1 MTNRVRSS
9 LAGWITAG
17 EDARRAEMCRAET
30 RPEEACP
37 VRAVATWAPD
47 AGWSDFDE

>member
-17 EDARRAEMCRAET
+17 EDARREET
-30 RPEEACP
+30 CPEETCAG
-37 VRAVATWAPD
+37 RAVATWAPD
-47 AGWSDFDE
+47 ARWSDFDE